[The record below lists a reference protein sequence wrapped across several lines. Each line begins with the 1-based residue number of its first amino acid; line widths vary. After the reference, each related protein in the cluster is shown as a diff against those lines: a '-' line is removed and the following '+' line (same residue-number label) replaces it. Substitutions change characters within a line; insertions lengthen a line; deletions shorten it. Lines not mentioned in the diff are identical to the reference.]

1 MTNKVPQVS
10 SCSLVRCHMWKDK
23 VQGTYS
29 QPSQELL
36 EFSHSPDTSMVTPGQ
51 PQLQQGAK

>member
-1 MTNKVPQVS
+1 
-10 SCSLVRCHMWKDK
+10 MWKDK